1 MDLFLGLGIL
11 GMAAIL
17 IAFLMEQRHKWS
29 GDDLIYDFTNF
40 VGSFL
45 LVVYGLSGRAWPFVI
60 LNTIWALYS
69 LKDVMTSVRLTR
81 GAKHLRGAEAPRE
94 SHAPTTA

>member
-1 MDLFLGLGIL
+1 MEQKKPLSTKIHMDLFLALGIL

-17 IAFLMEQRHKWS
+17 FAFLMEQRHKWS

-60 LNTIWALYS
+60 LNGVFAIYS
-69 LKDVMTSVRLTR
+69 LWDLVMKDMEPMKMKKAVL
-81 GAKHLRGAEAPRE
+81 
-94 SHAPTTA
+94 